1 MKRYLWPAVAGAAV
15 WLTGSVVTS
24 YEFSRRVRLTGPGQD
39 SITPFIDSMTQTL
52 QAWLPPAFFTF
63 VAVFVLERWLEDRR
77 AARSAR
83 AGRASGEA

>member
-1 MKRYLWPAVAGAAV
+1 MKRYVWPGVAGATV
-15 WLTGSVVTS
+15 WLAGSVITS
-24 YEFSRRVRLTGPGQD
+24 YEFSRRVRFTGPGQH

-52 QAWLPPAFFTF
+52 QAWLAPALFTF

-83 AGRASGEA
+83 AGRASGGA